1 MEEFSTIVKGRYKIE
16 NLLGQGTFAK
26 VFKAKD
32 IKNNKY
38 YAIKQLSKN
47 RIDESD
53 YLPNALKLEVE
64 IMGKLEHEN
73 SVKLIEYFETDN
85 KYNIVMELCDSDLDI
100 ALEKHFSKHRKGY
113 SELELWFIM
122 NQFNK
127 IFFKMTQNNVIHRDL
142 KLKNIM
148 IKYNK
153 DDKILGFTLKLSDFG
168 FSKFLCDEDITYT
181 ELGTPATQAP
191 EIKIEKKYNN
201 KCDLWSVGVI
211 IYKLLFNKLP
221 FKSKRKKELI
231 KELSEWKEVELP
243 ENNNNPI
250 TEICFDLIK
259 RLLQKKPEERIEFK
273 DYFKH
278 KYFSEEHKKYLDENI
293 KKLKIKED
301 NLDEKNKKVKIKE
314 ENKEKEQKIINKKD
328 DDKKKIIK
336 DEINQ
341 KIEKK
346 IIIDFDKNYK
356 KLNIIKDYNGYKLYR
371 GKNLSNNK
379 YVYIKEISRPLI
391 DNNNE
396 NKKLFD
402 KEIELLTIL
411 DGNNFPKFIGLSKNN
426 THYNI
431 IIEYFSGKLLDDYI
445 KSRNYNL
452 NKSFLDS
459 IYAKLKAI
467 FLEIKEKDIIIDI
480 DAPKLNILKCVA
492 FTFYQNENNFEIK
505 FYDYGLNSIFL
516 KNMGQ
521 NITYNNNLNFR
532 IEDIINFKI
541 DENENKINNTNLDK
555 KEPKIK
561 DGEIE
566 YLLDIIKNKINTIYD
581 YFNNKFKDKDNFIY
595 DEVYSCYYREIIIFL
610 YFCHLECETILK
622 FLKINSDINTS
633 NIDKTNQEIHL
644 LKLHLYLNENNNDK
658 SKYTYINFIE
668 QSNNNDYFYNKENP
682 LFGYYQK
689 IFNDLKTKIN
699 DLFIK
704 FKENIPIDLINENDK
719 YIDID
724 ELNKNNDNNDFILI
738 NKSDIYKQKI
748 DLSNK
753 IIVKSLKEG
762 NLDKLF
768 LKIFENIIVSYSSG
782 IKDNIIN
789 ELNISQYL
797 IEYIIFLRAI
807 FGNVHNSFELEKMFE
822 NKDSDDIILITTFIG
837 GKIRSMV
844 EKHIFDYKIKGNN
857 LKVNNIESKED
868 NIDTYYK
875 MINFYEKIRILIH
888 KIK

>member
-153 DDKILGFTLKLSDFG
+153 NDKNLGFTLKLSDFG
-168 FSKFLCDEDITYT
+168 FSKFLFDEDITYT

-221 FKSKRKKELI
+221 FKSKRKKDLIQELAN
-231 KELSEWKEVELP
+231 WKEVELP
-243 ENNNNPI
+243 EKNNNPI

-293 KKLKIKED
+293 KKVKIKED

-328 DDKKKIIK
+328 DDKKKIIN
-336 DEINQ
+336 DEINK

-346 IIIDFDKNYK
+346 
-356 KLNIIKDYNGYKLYR
+356 
-371 GKNLSNNK
+371 NNK
-379 YVYIKEISRPLI
+379 
-391 DNNNE
+391 
-396 NKKLFD
+396 
-402 KEIELLTIL
+402 
-411 DGNNFPKFIGLSKNN
+411 
-426 THYNI
+426 
-431 IIEYFSGKLLDDYI
+431 
-445 KSRNYNL
+445 
-452 NKSFLDS
+452 
-459 IYAKLKAI
+459 
-467 FLEIKEKDIIIDI
+467 
-480 DAPKLNILKCVA
+480 
-492 FTFYQNENNFEIK
+492 
-505 FYDYGLNSIFL
+505 
-516 KNMGQ
+516 
-521 NITYNNNLNFR
+521 
-532 IEDIINFKI
+532 
-541 DENENKINNTNLDK
+541 
-555 KEPKIK
+555 
-561 DGEIE
+561 
-566 YLLDIIKNKINTIYD
+566 
-581 YFNNKFKDKDNFIY
+581 
-595 DEVYSCYYREIIIFL
+595 
-610 YFCHLECETILK
+610 
-622 FLKINSDINTS
+622 
-633 NIDKTNQEIHL
+633 
-644 LKLHLYLNENNNDK
+644 
-658 SKYTYINFIE
+658 
-668 QSNNNDYFYNKENP
+668 
-682 LFGYYQK
+682 
-689 IFNDLKTKIN
+689 
-699 DLFIK
+699 
-704 FKENIPIDLINENDK
+704 
-719 YIDID
+719 
-724 ELNKNNDNNDFILI
+724 
-738 NKSDIYKQKI
+738 
-748 DLSNK
+748 
-753 IIVKSLKEG
+753 
-762 NLDKLF
+762 
-768 LKIFENIIVSYSSG
+768 
-782 IKDNIIN
+782 
-789 ELNISQYL
+789 
-797 IEYIIFLRAI
+797 
-807 FGNVHNSFELEKMFE
+807 
-822 NKDSDDIILITTFIG
+822 
-837 GKIRSMV
+837 
-844 EKHIFDYKIKGNN
+844 
-857 LKVNNIESKED
+857 
-868 NIDTYYK
+868 
-875 MINFYEKIRILIH
+875 
-888 KIK
+888 